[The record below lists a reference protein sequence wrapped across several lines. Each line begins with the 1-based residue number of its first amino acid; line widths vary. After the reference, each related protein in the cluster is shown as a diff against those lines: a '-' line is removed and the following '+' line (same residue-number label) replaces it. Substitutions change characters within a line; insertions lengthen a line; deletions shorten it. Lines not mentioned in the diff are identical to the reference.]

1 MLLGIIFNTANKN
14 NINMRVA
21 HIASSIL
28 LVALV
33 SLGACKGNSKLYGDK
48 VKEPFTG
55 SKYESNNRYFRA
67 VGKGVSMKDNIARK
81 KADVD
86 AKSILAGQV
95 NVTMKE
101 VTDAYMAQNE
111 NAEAAEIFEKFQDLT
126 RQVMSTE
133 LADLRKFDE
142 IKYFNADKNEY
153 TVFVAYEIKKKSMFS
168 FMKKQAKV
176 QAYENE
182 RIRKAVEDII
192 EQELEKAED

>member
-1 MLLGIIFNTANKN
+1 MNRSLLFISLFAISSLF
-14 NINMRVA
+14 
-21 HIASSIL
+21 IAS
-28 LVALV
+28 
-33 SLGACKGNSKLYGDK
+33 CKSSHGTYGQK
-48 VKEPFTG
+48 VKDPFTG
-55 SKYESNNRYFRA
+55 SKYESNNRYFRG
-67 VGKGVSMKDNIARK
+67 VGKGSSLKDNIARK

-111 NAEAAEIFEKFQDLT
+111 TANAGEVYEKFQDLT

-142 IKYFNADKNEY
+142 VKYFNEEKNEY
-153 TVFVAYEIKKKSMFS
+153 TVFVAYEIKKKSMFK
-168 FMKKQAKV
+168 FMKKQAKT
-176 QAYENE
+176 QRYENKQ
-182 RIRKAVEDII
+182 IQKAVEDII

>member
-1 MLLGIIFNTANKN
+1 MKRIIYLSSFLLSA
-14 NINMRVA
+14 
-21 HIASSIL
+21 L
-28 LVALV
+28 LIV
-33 SLGACKGNSKLYGDK
+33 GACKSSSKMYGEK

-55 SKYESNNRYFRA
+55 SKYESNNKYFRA
-67 VGKGVSMKDNIARK
+67 VGKGVSVKDNIARK

-111 NAEAAEIFEKFQDLT
+111 NAEAGEVFEKFQDLT
-126 RQVMSTE
+126 RQVM
-133 LADLRKFDE
+133 ADLRKFDE

-153 TVFVAYEIKKKSMFS
+153 TVFVAYEIKKKSMLS
-168 FMKKQAKV
+168 FMKKMAKT

-192 EQELEKAED
+192 EEELEKAED